1 MLSIAP
7 FLERD
12 LPAEEWQELRSMIG
26 EVFEVCD
33 VDEYGAA
40 WVEKTWRARS
50 GLIRHCSLALAS
62 HEMEVVEQT

>member
-1 MLSIAP
+1 
-7 FLERD
+7 
-12 LPAEEWQELRSMIG
+12 MIG

-62 HEMEVVEQT
+62 HEMEVVEHERDE